1 MLQQVELRMESLTQ
15 EQEQLSPEKVEL
27 ARLSCEKERRARE
40 REARLEN
47 QRQMEARRNKAALDR
62 ALAPPYRP
70 EGRRP
75 MFRWVR
81 ATGNRIWSRAEHFLL
96 VGFGSEL
103 N

>member
-81 ATGNRIWSRAEHFLL
+81 ANRKPDLIACRTLP
-96 VGFGSEL
+96 VGLDSDPT
-103 N
+103 